1 MEERRHK
8 LDWLE
13 GMVSQLQEELAVNQE
28 QEKIDQA
35 ERWQLL
41 EDRLDSIQEQLAKMR
56 SD

>member
-13 GMVSQLQEELAVNQE
+13 GMVSQLQEELAVNHE

>member
-8 LDWLE
+8 LGWLE